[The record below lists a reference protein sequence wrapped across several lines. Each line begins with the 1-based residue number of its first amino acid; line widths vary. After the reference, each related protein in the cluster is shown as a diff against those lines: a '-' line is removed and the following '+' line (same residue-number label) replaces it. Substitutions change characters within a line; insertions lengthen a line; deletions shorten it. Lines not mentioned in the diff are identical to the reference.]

1 MTALSDDD
9 LHLFNE
15 GTHYRLHHKLGAH
28 PGTDGTRFAVWA
40 PDARAVEVLGDWS
53 HWQGGAALAVRG
65 QSGIWEGTVS
75 GAAVGHRYKFRIH
88 ARDGRIVDKA
98 DPFAAACEAPPA
110 TASVIWRQT
119 HQWSDGAWM
128 AERAGRARLTAPWS
142 IYEVHLGSWMRAD
155 GEGGAPLD
163 YRALGERL
171 AEHCGRLG
179 FTHVELLPILAHP
192 FYGSWG
198 YQVTGYFAP
207 TPRYGSPDDLM
218 AMIDTLH
225 RAGLGVIVDWVP
237 AHFPTDAHGL
247 GEFDG
252 THLYEHADPRRGFHP
267 DWTSYIFN
275 YARHEVR
282 AFLISSA
289 LCWLERYH
297 VDALRVDGVASMLY
311 RDYSRKPG
319 EWVPDVDGSNRD
331 RDAVGFLQ
339 QCNRAVYAAFPDV
352 QTIAEEST
360 SWPGVTRAVDDGGL
374 GFGMKWDLGW
384 MHDTLGYLAH
394 DPIHRRWH
402 HDQLTFRAMYAD
414 DEHFVLPLSHDEV
427 VHGKGSL
434 VGKLP
439 GDPWQRHANLR
450 LLYGYQWGTPG
461 KKLLFMGGEL
471 AVAREWNHDDV
482 LPWSTAA
489 EPLPAGVMAW
499 LRDLN
504 AIYRRYPA
512 LHVGDCAPGGFA
524 WLRVDDRDHSTL
536 AWLRRGGPADP
547 PVIVACNFTPV
558 PRVGTV
564 LGAPRAG
571 RWREVLCSD
580 AAIYGGSGVG
590 NLGAVE
596 AVAVPCD
603 GWPASVTLT
612 LPPLGCVYLVAEPE
626 GAS

>member
-1 MTALSDDD
+1 VTALSDDD

-65 QSGIWEGTVS
+65 QSGIWEGTVP

-98 DPFAAACEAPPA
+98 DPFAAACEVPPA

-282 AFLISSA
+282 AFLISSRCA
-289 LCWLERYH
+289 GSSATTSTRC
-297 VDALRVDGVASMLY
+297 GSTASP
-311 RDYSRKPG
+311 R
-319 EWVPDVDGSNRD
+319 
-331 RDAVGFLQ
+331 
-339 QCNRAVYAAFPDV
+339 CC
-352 QTIAEEST
+352 IAT
-360 SWPGVTRAVDDGGL
+360 TRASPASGCP
-374 GFGMKWDLGW
+374 
-384 MHDTLGYLAH
+384 T
-394 DPIHRRWH
+394 
-402 HDQLTFRAMYAD
+402 
-414 DEHFVLPLSHDEV
+414 
-427 VHGKGSL
+427 
-434 VGKLP
+434 
-439 GDPWQRHANLR
+439 
-450 LLYGYQWGTPG
+450 
-461 KKLLFMGGEL
+461 
-471 AVAREWNHDDV
+471 
-482 LPWSTAA
+482 STAPTA
-489 EPLPAGVMAW
+489 TATRSGSCSSATA
-499 LRDLN
+499 R
-504 AIYRRYPA
+504 
-512 LHVGDCAPGGFA
+512 
-524 WLRVDDRDHSTL
+524 STPRTPTSRPSPRSR
-536 AWLRRGGPADP
+536 RRGRG
-547 PVIVACNFTPV
+547 
-558 PRVGTV
+558 
-564 LGAPRAG
+564 
-571 RWREVLCSD
+571 
-580 AAIYGGSGVG
+580 
-590 NLGAVE
+590 
-596 AVAVPCD
+596 
-603 GWPASVTLT
+603 
-612 LPPLGCVYLVAEPE
+612 
-626 GAS
+626 